1 MRRIFGILV
10 GVMLVQGQAWA
21 GSATASGASTA
32 PEAPAGETG
41 KAAAIDAAVDGTAG
55 VPETVV
61 EYRTLGSEADVM
73 QLCEAFLQRIMRGQY
88 DEAFEGLRTYFPISA
103 SRFEKLKQETKK
115 QHGLAQLQFGK
126 PIGHLFVRSDT
137 IKDTVVKYRFL
148 EKFEWDVMYWEFVLY
163 KPQDGWILNGLGFDD
178 ELHDLFRP

>member
-1 MRRIFGILV
+1 MRRIFGIVL
-10 GVMLVQGQAWA
+10 GVLIAQGQAWA
-21 GSATASGASTA
+21 GSATANGAASSGDTS
-32 PEAPAGETG
+32 
-41 KAAAIDAAVDGTAG
+41 KAAAMDAAVDGTAAG
-55 VPETVV
+55 TAAVPETVV
-61 EYRTLGSEADVM
+61 EYRTLASEAEVM
-73 QLCEAFLQRIMRGQY
+73 QMCEGFLQQIMRDQY
-88 DEAFEGLRTYFPISA
+88 DEAFKGIRPYFPISA
-103 SRFEKLKQETKK
+103 SRFEKLQQETKK